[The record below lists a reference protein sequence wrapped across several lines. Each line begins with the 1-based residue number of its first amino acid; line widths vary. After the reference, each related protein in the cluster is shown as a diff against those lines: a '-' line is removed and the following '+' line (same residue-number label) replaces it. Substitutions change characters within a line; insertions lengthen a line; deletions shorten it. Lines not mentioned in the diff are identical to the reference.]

1 MIDIKL
7 SQTQLASHL
16 GAAPISSF
24 RVAMGCSLSKDAEL
38 EKYKKKVKQLENQLK
53 ASGRFAARTAFDVP
67 YPWEERSKVNAV
79 KKDEVSF
86 KSVYSGLKGSDGLF
100 DAHLHYLNYNQ
111 ETEGMNDLVACV
123 SLCYVCIRC
132 GCSRFTEWAVRP
144 SL

>member
-1 MIDIKL
+1 
-7 SQTQLASHL
+7 
-16 GAAPISSF
+16 
-24 RVAMGCSLSKDAEL
+24 MGCSLSKDAEL

-111 ETEGMNDLVACV
+111 ETEGMNDLVAAMDKAGV
-123 SLCYVCIRC
+123 TKAGVWRRRS
-132 GCSRFTEWAVRP
+132 RP
-144 SL
+144 STPYLNLCV